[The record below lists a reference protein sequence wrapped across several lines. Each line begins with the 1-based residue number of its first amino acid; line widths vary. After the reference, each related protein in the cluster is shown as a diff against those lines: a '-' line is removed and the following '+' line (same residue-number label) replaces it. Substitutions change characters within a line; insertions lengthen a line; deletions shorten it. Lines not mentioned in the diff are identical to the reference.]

1 MRKFILLIVT
11 PIIIYSCK
19 PSFNLLE
26 ETKNIQDFTNGNLD
40 FESQMNLFP
49 DSYRDKIAEKDVL
62 KLSDSLEKIVDSLFF
77 KETDVVSD
85 KYDITKISSTR
96 KIKKNYFK
104 IIQLNSILTLKKNK
118 ENIYLHNYKSYLN
131 NNLIEYKEHD
141 FKLTEPITVYLE
153 KYILAFWKPSYKKW
167 NYMYYNDSANQFLF
181 GSKTA
186 KEIIQLY
193 FDEIFVPAKVPWSKK
208 DLNDFYEIYNEYKYD
223 DTYEGLDFDKFC
235 KCKIKFEEKIEKV
248 EEIPSQ
254 YYESESY
261 FEIIQKCMIYSK
273 IN

>member
-1 MRKFILLIVT
+1 MKKLVLLIFLS
-11 PIIIYSCK
+11 ISCL
-19 PSFNLLE
+19 SFSQNDYLLGE
-26 ETKNIQDFTNGNLD
+26 NYYREGAYEKAAQVFKSLYLKSPFNTSYLSRLISCYQET
-40 FESQMNLFP
+40 
-49 DSYRDKIAEKDVL
+49 DKFLEAEKLL
-62 KLSDSLEKIVDSLFF
+62 KS
-77 KETDVVSD
+77 
-85 KYDITKISSTR
+85 

-104 IIQLNSILTLKKNK
+104 IIQLNNTLTLKKNK
-118 ENIYLHNYKSYLN
+118 ENIYLHVYKSYLN
-131 NNLIEYKEHD
+131 NNLIQYKEHD

-153 KYILAFWKPSYKKW
+153 NYILAFWEPSYKKW
-167 NYMYYNDSANQFLF
+167 NYIYYNDQVNQFLF
-181 GSKTA
+181 DSKTA

-208 DLNDFYEIYNEYKYD
+208 DLNDFYKIYNEYKYD
-223 DTYEGLDFDKFC
+223 DTYDGLDFDKFC

-261 FEIIQKCMIYSK
+261 YEIIQKCMIYSK